1 MDKLDIKLWTL
12 ASKGQIVPD
21 RSLLKTPEQIEMIKK
36 SAALNTAVLDHVA
49 AHIHAGM
56 STAEIDKLVYDFT
69 TEHGG
74 IPAPLNYEGFPKS
87 VCTSINNVICHGIP
101 SEHEILIDGDIIN
114 VDVSTILNGY
124 FSDASRMFTIGEVSS
139 EAERIVRVTKEC
151 VELGLKAAKPW
162 GHLGDIAYAIN
173 SHAQENGYS
182 VVEEIGGHGIGLEFH
197 EEPFVS
203 YVTPKGSEMVLVPG
217 MMFTIEPMINQG
229 SPEFYVDEDNGW
241 TVYTDDDGLSAQI
254 EYMVLIK
261 EDGVEVLTKVL
272 PELIKKAQE
281 KNNVNDE
288 GYFNEIGNVY
298 RKIVVD
304 KLLNADHLWT
314 IYCDSTGY
322 PYMVDDDIVV
332 LYDYTNHARVEEQ
345 LGKYGYD
352 ISYGIED
359 KDSMQYEIAHLYRN
373 GCRNIRFTDGKD
385 NELIVSREEIG
396 TYDQYIREDFVTNPG
411 LQNALIKFFQEYRKP
426 GDSTAK
432 AAILR
437 DKEAELKKAIRNA
450 DYMVPCTKEETDE
463 EVSISHPY
471 VDITDKVSHKE
482 GEKVLALPVFTDG
495 LEMEK
500 CYAGKHEDML
510 YTYMELLKTVKELG
524 ASGIVINP
532 LGVSYYVPVDIMKQ
546 LITM

>member
-1 MDKLDIKLWTL
+1 MAETIRDRCFFIRLTPVDKNSPVSFSKTCYNTCGKFVYKAGSIVDKLDIKLWTL

-124 FSDASRMFTIGEVSS
+124 FSDASRMFTIGEVSP

-261 EDGVEVLTKVL
+261 EDGVEVLTK
-272 PELIKKAQE
+272 
-281 KNNVNDE
+281 
-288 GYFNEIGNVY
+288 
-298 RKIVVD
+298 
-304 KLLNADHLWT
+304 
-314 IYCDSTGY
+314 
-322 PYMVDDDIVV
+322 
-332 LYDYTNHARVEEQ
+332 
-345 LGKYGYD
+345 
-352 ISYGIED
+352 
-359 KDSMQYEIAHLYRN
+359 
-373 GCRNIRFTDGKD
+373 
-385 NELIVSREEIG
+385 
-396 TYDQYIREDFVTNPG
+396 
-411 LQNALIKFFQEYRKP
+411 
-426 GDSTAK
+426 
-432 AAILR
+432 
-437 DKEAELKKAIRNA
+437 
-450 DYMVPCTKEETDE
+450 
-463 EVSISHPY
+463 
-471 VDITDKVSHKE
+471 
-482 GEKVLALPVFTDG
+482 
-495 LEMEK
+495 
-500 CYAGKHEDML
+500 
-510 YTYMELLKTVKELG
+510 
-524 ASGIVINP
+524 
-532 LGVSYYVPVDIMKQ
+532 
-546 LITM
+546 